1 MRDNAWFGNWESVWW
16 KLEAALYWNEFTTLN
31 TASKQHVYLDALK
44 KWWYFKIKRLRSMQ
58 DWSNGISSKAPV
70 LELDLSTALL
80 HVNEQKFY
88 DVFKGESR
96 EDNARLILF

>member
-31 TASKQHVYLDALK
+31 TDSKQHVYLDALK

-80 HVNEQKFY
+80 HLNEQKFY

>member
-1 MRDNAWFGNWESVWW
+1 
-16 KLEAALYWNEFTTLN
+16 
-31 TASKQHVYLDALK
+31 
-44 KWWYFKIKRLRSMQ
+44 MQ

-70 LELDLSTALL
+70 LELDLSTGLL